1 MSQLEQAV
9 AAIAQQTVANMLPQ
23 IVAAVQ
29 GQMGT
34 QGVAVGAGTNL
45 AAAQVAQPAPD
56 PFGGLGAAT
65 VQPTVT
71 PQMVQELITPYLAN
85 EQHKQA
91 FIAQMPAIPR
101 LTSFRR
107 CTPVSSR
114 WSHRLPAGP
123 YNRRRLLAAHR
134 RSSNNPR
141 CPVV

>member
-91 FIAQMPAIPR
+91 FIAQMQALGITNIGDTPADQ
-101 LTSFRR
+101 
-107 CTPVSSR
+107 
-114 WSHRLPAGP
+114 LPALYARFQQVVAQITGGAVQQ
-123 YNRRRLLAAHR
+123 AAATGGAP
-134 RSSNNPR
+134 SII
-141 CPVV
+141 